1 MHSYPSTRKYSL
13 KEENTIMYEN
23 HKKRLIVAITG
34 ASGAI
39 YGIRLLEIL
48 KQHPYV
54 ESHLIIS
61 KAAHLTIS
69 HETDYSIEQV
79 KQLADYHH
87 NISDVGAT
95 ISSGSFK
102 TSGMIIAP
110 CSMRTLGTIANSIE
124 DNLISRAAGVCLK
137 ERKNLVLMIRESP
150 LHTGHLENMLKIT
163 QFGGIIAPPVPAF
176 YNLPQNIDDIVNH
189 SVSRAL
195 SLFDIDSGLVKS
207 WDGMN

>member
-1 MHSYPSTRKYSL
+1 L
-13 KEENTIMYEN
+13 KEENITMCEN
-23 HKKRLIVAITG
+23 HKRKLIVAITG

-48 KQHPYV
+48 KQHPYI

-61 KAAHLTIS
+61 KAAYLTIS
-69 HETDYSIEQV
+69 HETDCSIEQV
-79 KQLADYHH
+79 KELADYYY
-87 NISDVGAT
+87 NISDVGAR
-95 ISSGSFK
+95 ISSGSFR

-110 CSMRTLGTIANSIE
+110 CSMKTLGTIANSIE
-124 DNLISRAAGVCLK
+124 DNLISRTAGVCLK

-150 LHTGHLENMLKIT
+150 LHAGHLGNMLKIA
-163 QFGGIIAPPVPAF
+163 QLGGIIAPPVPAF
-176 YNLPQNIDDIVNH
+176 YNLPKTIDDIVNH

-207 WDGMN
+207 WDGMH